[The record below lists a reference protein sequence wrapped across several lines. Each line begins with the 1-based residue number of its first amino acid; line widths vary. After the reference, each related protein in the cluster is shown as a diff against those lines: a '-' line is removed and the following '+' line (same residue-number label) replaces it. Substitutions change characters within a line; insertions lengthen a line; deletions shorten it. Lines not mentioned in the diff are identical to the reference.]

1 MIPPELFQ
9 IYLIVLPLVFLAGI
23 VDSIAG
29 GGGLLTVPAYM
40 AAGLPPHYVLGTN
53 KFSSMFGTLFSTA
66 RYLKHGLI
74 DVRIAVLSA
83 VFALVGSFSG
93 SRTVLV
99 LDPGFLRY
107 ILLVMLPV
115 VTVLYLMNRK
125 LGHENHSG
133 KISRRKRIQLAML
146 AGFVVGFYDGFF
158 GPGTGSFLIL
168 FYTVM
173 LKYDFITANANTKVV
188 NLASNVAALISFLI
202 AGKVLFY
209 VGIPAMV
216 AGVSGNVVGS
226 SFVLKKGGRVIR
238 PVFIAV
244 LALLFVKIAWD
255 TFRGGV

>member
-1 MIPPELFQ
+1 MIPTDLLH
-9 IYLIVLPLVFLAGI
+9 IYLIVLPSVFLAGI

-53 KFSSMFGTLFSTA
+53 KFSSSFGTLISTL
-66 RYLKHGLI
+66 RYLKHGMI
-74 DVRIAVLSA
+74 DVRIALFSA
-83 VFALVGSFSG
+83 VFALIGSFAG
-93 SRTVLV
+93 SRTVLI

-133 KISRRKRIQLAML
+133 TITRKRRILLAIL
-146 AGFVVGFYDGFF
+146 AGFIVGFYDGFF

-188 NLASNVAALISFLI
+188 NLSSNVAALISFLI

-209 VGIPAMV
+209 VGLPAV
-216 AGVSGNVVGS
+216 FVGILGNVVGS
-226 SFVLKKGGRVIR
+226 SFVIRKGGKIIR

-244 LALLFVKIAWD
+244 LVLLFIKIAWD
-255 TFRGGV
+255 TMYNG